1 MMKKIGSLL
10 KPGPLNIVAAEW
22 EQEPGG
28 ESHKARCE
36 NLRGKQLSRS
46 TKYIGRIKNPGGS
59 NGNSYEIRWSRYCA
73 HRCKTG
79 THNCGGGCWGARV
92 TRNDSWRADVRVT
105 WSSWAELGARPFRLR
120 PVGNTNFSEVTSL
133 AQKKQAKS
141 FVCWLYVCY
150 FTWLELKSSC
160 FGLSHISN

>member
-1 MMKKIGSLL
+1 M
-10 KPGPLNIVAAEW
+10 
-22 EQEPGG
+22 EPGG

-46 TKYIGRIKNPGGS
+46 TKYVGRIKNPGGS

-73 HRCKTG
+73 HRCKTR
-79 THNCGGGCWGARV
+79 THNCRVGSWGGGQGWQEMTAGE
-92 TRNDSWRADVRVT
+92 SMYE
-105 WSSWAELGARPFRLR
+105 SLGPAELMGARPFRLR

-133 AQKKQAKS
+133 AQKKQPKS

-160 FGLSHISN
+160 FGLSHISD